1 MRATAYQPLLP
12 FFRLATSREPGML
25 EEAVRAVIGQKGK
38 TTADLVLK
46 PKDAKD
52 IQELLTSLE
61 NILPKGAG
69 LQQAPS
75 PAVLQGTGL
84 PTDIAA
90 GPALVHFILKAQKKH
105 GSDIDIGKLL
115 KFSTS
120 KEGKAALDEIQKN
133 FIHQGVVP
141 PKKAAVPPAI
151 REAREKRPLVYQLA
165 GFNPQAQSKFQAS
178 KQRGPKV
185 GEGARQRQEIGSV
198 TLPDPE
204 APSLTTARK
213 QGHPILTLSALLSPQ
228 LAGRQVSFDIDLL
241 ARFVH
246 HADPK
251 TAKQVVGQI
260 SKELNSSDPELLPL
274 FMNRLLAHSGM
285 AAPGRKAATGSEL
298 VESGIAEAMGMKA
311 AREHSGR
318 GLRLHDPSFDP
329 SYKTNLFKEAQL
341 DHLEGDLMSG
351 ESARTWKGAT
361 SAAGQI
367 QEANLGVGDL
377 TDPIR
382 QRVMGEAS
390 DVPLAFQQAM
400 KVAMEAPL
408 QRRSSKFLD
417 VVLGRALDEGAVT
430 VDLDPKALSQLSSD
444 MKKYVTTKPG
454 MGTLTLPIADLASK
468 VAYKQGSIPTFSGVH
483 SAKLLSQIPGFSK
496 ALGLAKD
503 LPAGPAWKIPR
514 ERAGGMS
521 PLFGSPE
528 FEKLNPL
535 QRMEAI
541 SKRRLSIVGENWRYN
556 PLEFLDHDVMEKVLR
571 RGYLY

>member
-25 EEAVRAVIGQKGK
+25 EEAVRAVIGQKRK

-46 PKDAKD
+46 PKDTKD
-52 IQELLTSLE
+52 IKELLASLE

-75 PAVLQGTGL
+75 AAVLQGTGL

-90 GPALVHFILKAQKKH
+90 GPALVNFILKAQKKH
-105 GSDIDIGKLL
+105 GSDIDIRQLL

-141 PKKAAVPPAI
+141 PKKAAVPPAL
-151 REAREKRPLVYQLA
+151 REARERSPLRAQLG
-165 GFNPQAQSKFQAS
+165 GFNPQAQDLFQAS

-185 GEGARQRQEIGSV
+185 GEGARQRQEISSV

-204 APSLTTARK
+204 APSLTTKRK

-228 LAGRQVSFDIDLL
+228 LAGRQVAFDIDLL

-260 SKELNSSDPELLPL
+260 SKELNSAEPELLPL
-274 FMNRLLAHSGM
+274 FMNRMLAHSGM
-285 AAPGRKAATGSEL
+285 AAPSRTVGAGSEL
-298 VESGIAEAMGMKA
+298 AERGIAEAMGMKV
-311 AREHSGR
+311 ARERAGR
-318 GLRLHDPSFDP
+318 GLNLRDFDKGEFEPSPFEKIDKGP
-329 SYKTNLFKEAQL
+329 LTKTQ
-341 DHLEGDLMSG
+341 EGL
-351 ESARTWKGAT
+351 
-361 SAAGQI
+361 I
-367 QEANLGVGDL
+367 QEENLGVGDL
-377 TDPIR
+377 ADPIR

-390 DVPLAFQQAM
+390 DVPLPFQQAM

-417 VVLGRALDEGAVT
+417 VVLGRALEEGAVT
-430 VDLDPKALSQLSSD
+430 VDLDPKALSRLSSD

-454 MGTLTLPIADLASK
+454 KGTLTLPIADLASK

-483 SAKLLSQIPGFSK
+483 SAKLLSQVPGFSK
-496 ALGLAKD
+496 ALGLARD
-503 LPAGPAWKIPR
+503 LPAGPTWRVPR
-514 ERAGGMS
+514 ERAGGMR
-521 PLFGSPE
+521 PFFGSPE

-541 SKRRLSIVGENWRYN
+541 SKRRLSIAAESGEVAKYN

-571 RGYLY
+571 KGYLY

>member
-25 EEAVRAVIGQKGK
+25 EEAVRAVIGQKRK

-46 PKDAKD
+46 PKDTKD
-52 IQELLTSLE
+52 IKELLASLE

-75 PAVLQGTGL
+75 AAVLQGTGL

-90 GPALVHFILKAQKKH
+90 GPALVNFILKAQKKH
-105 GSDIDIGKLL
+105 GSDIDIRQLL

-141 PKKAAVPPAI
+141 PKKGSVPPAL
-151 REAREKRPLVYQLA
+151 REARERSPLRAQLG
-165 GFNPQAQSKFQAS
+165 GFNPQAQDLFQAS

-185 GEGARQRQEIGSV
+185 GEGARQRQEISSV

-204 APSLTTARK
+204 APSLTTKRK

-228 LAGRQVSFDIDLL
+228 LAGRQVAFDIDLL

-260 SKELNSSDPELLPL
+260 SKELNSAEPELLPL
-274 FMNRLLAHSGM
+274 FMNRMLAHSGM
-285 AAPGRKAATGSEL
+285 AAPSRTVGAGSEL
-298 VESGIAEAMGMKA
+298 AERGIAEAMGMKV
-311 AREHSGR
+311 ARERAGR
-318 GLRLHDPSFDP
+318 GLNLRDFDKGEFEPSPFEKIDKGP
-329 SYKTNLFKEAQL
+329 LTKTQ
-341 DHLEGDLMSG
+341 EGL
-351 ESARTWKGAT
+351 
-361 SAAGQI
+361 I
-367 QEANLGVGDL
+367 QEENLGVGDL
-377 TDPIR
+377 ADPIR

-390 DVPLAFQQAM
+390 DVPLPFQQAM

-417 VVLGRALDEGAVT
+417 VVLGRALEEGAVT

-454 MGTLTLPIADLASK
+454 KGTLTLPIADLASK

-483 SAKLLSQIPGFSK
+483 SAKLLSQVPGFSK
-496 ALGLAKD
+496 ALGLARD
-503 LPAGPAWKIPR
+503 LPAGPTWRVPR
-514 ERAGGMS
+514 ERAGGMR
-521 PLFGSPE
+521 PFFGSPE

-541 SKRRLSIVGENWRYN
+541 SKRRLSIAAESGEVAKYN

-571 RGYLY
+571 KGYLY

>member
-25 EEAVRAVIGQKGK
+25 EEAVRAVIGQKRK

-46 PKDAKD
+46 PKDTKD
-52 IQELLTSLE
+52 IKELLASLE

-75 PAVLQGTGL
+75 AAVLQGTGL

-90 GPALVHFILKAQKKH
+90 GPALVNFILKAQKKH
-105 GSDIDIGKLL
+105 GSDIDIRQLL

-141 PKKAAVPPAI
+141 PKKAAVPPAL
-151 REAREKRPLVYQLA
+151 REARERSPLRAQLG
-165 GFNPQAQSKFQAS
+165 GFNPQAQDLFQAS

-204 APSLTTARK
+204 TPSLTTKRK

-228 LAGRQVSFDIDLL
+228 LAGRQVAFDIDLL

-260 SKELNSSDPELLPL
+260 SKELNSAEPELLPL
-274 FMNRLLAHSGM
+274 FMNRMLAHSGM
-285 AAPGRKAATGSEL
+285 AAPSRTVGAGSEL
-298 VESGIAEAMGMKA
+298 AERGIAEAMGMKV
-311 AREHSGR
+311 ARERAGR
-318 GLRLHDPSFDP
+318 GLNLRDFDKGEFEPSPFEKIDKGP
-329 SYKTNLFKEAQL
+329 LTKTQ
-341 DHLEGDLMSG
+341 EGL
-351 ESARTWKGAT
+351 
-361 SAAGQI
+361 I
-367 QEANLGVGDL
+367 QEENLGVGDL
-377 TDPIR
+377 ADPIR

-390 DVPLAFQQAM
+390 DVPLPFQQAM

-417 VVLGRALDEGAVT
+417 VVLGRALEEGAVT

-454 MGTLTLPIADLASK
+454 KGTLTLPIADLASK

-483 SAKLLSQIPGFSK
+483 SAKLLSQVPGFSK
-496 ALGLAKD
+496 ALGLARD
-503 LPAGPAWKIPR
+503 LPAGPTWRVPR
-514 ERAGGMS
+514 ERAGGMR
-521 PLFGSPE
+521 PFFGSPE

-541 SKRRLSIVGENWRYN
+541 SKRRLSIAAESGEVAKYN

-571 RGYLY
+571 KGYLY

>member
-25 EEAVRAVIGQKGK
+25 EEAVRAVIGQKRK

-46 PKDAKD
+46 PKDTKD
-52 IQELLTSLE
+52 IKELLASLE

-75 PAVLQGTGL
+75 AAVLQGTGL

-90 GPALVHFILKAQKKH
+90 GPALVNFILKAQKKH
-105 GSDIDIGKLL
+105 GSDIDIRQLL

-141 PKKAAVPPAI
+141 PKKGSVPPAL
-151 REAREKRPLVYQLA
+151 REARERSPLRAQLG
-165 GFNPQAQSKFQAS
+165 GFNPQAQDLFQAS

-204 APSLTTARK
+204 TPSLTTKRK

-228 LAGRQVSFDIDLL
+228 LAGRQVAFDIDLL

-260 SKELNSSDPELLPL
+260 SKELNSAEPELLPL
-274 FMNRLLAHSGM
+274 FMNRMLAHSGM
-285 AAPGRKAATGSEL
+285 AAPSRTVGAGSEL
-298 VESGIAEAMGMKA
+298 AERGIAEAMGMKV
-311 AREHSGR
+311 ARERAGR
-318 GLRLHDPSFDP
+318 GLNLRDFDKGEFEPSPFEKIDKGP
-329 SYKTNLFKEAQL
+329 LTKTQ
-341 DHLEGDLMSG
+341 EGL
-351 ESARTWKGAT
+351 
-361 SAAGQI
+361 I
-367 QEANLGVGDL
+367 QEENLGVGDL
-377 TDPIR
+377 ADPIR

-390 DVPLAFQQAM
+390 DVPLPFQQAM

-417 VVLGRALDEGAVT
+417 VVLGRALEEGAVT
-430 VDLDPKALSQLSSD
+430 VDLDPKALSRLSSD

-454 MGTLTLPIADLASK
+454 KGTLTLPIADLASK

-483 SAKLLSQIPGFSK
+483 SAKLLSQVPGFSK
-496 ALGLAKD
+496 ALGLARD
-503 LPAGPAWKIPR
+503 LPAGPTWRVPR
-514 ERAGGMS
+514 ERAGGMR
-521 PLFGSPE
+521 PFFGSPE

-541 SKRRLSIVGENWRYN
+541 SKRRLSIAAESGEVAKYN

-571 RGYLY
+571 KGYLY

>member
-25 EEAVRAVIGQKGK
+25 EEAVRAVIGQKRK

-46 PKDAKD
+46 PKDTKD
-52 IQELLTSLE
+52 IKELLASLE
-61 NILPKGAG
+61 NILPEGAG

-75 PAVLQGTGL
+75 AAVLQGTGL

-90 GPALVHFILKAQKKH
+90 GPALVNFILKAQKKH
-105 GSDIDIGKLL
+105 GSDIDIRQLL

-141 PKKAAVPPAI
+141 PKKGSVPPAL
-151 REAREKRPLVYQLA
+151 REARERSPLRAQLG
-165 GFNPQAQSKFQAS
+165 GFNPQAQDLFQAS

-185 GEGARQRQEIGSV
+185 GEGARQRQEISSV

-204 APSLTTARK
+204 APSLTTKRK

-228 LAGRQVSFDIDLL
+228 LAGRQVAFDIDLL

-260 SKELNSSDPELLPL
+260 SKELNSAEPELLPL
-274 FMNRLLAHSGM
+274 FMNRMLAHSGM
-285 AAPGRKAATGSEL
+285 AAPSRTVGAGSEL
-298 VESGIAEAMGMKA
+298 AERGIAQAIGMKA

-329 SYKTNLFKEAQL
+329 PYEINLPKETLYLKRERTRRLGDTPEATQI
-341 DHLEGDLMSG
+341 LE
-351 ESARTWKGAT
+351 E
-361 SAAGQI
+361 
-367 QEANLGVGDL
+367 NLGVGDL
-377 TDPIR
+377 ADPIR

-390 DVPLAFQQAM
+390 DVPLPFQQAM

-417 VVLGRALDEGAVT
+417 VVLGRALEEGAVT
-430 VDLDPKALSQLSSD
+430 VDLDPKALSRLSSD

-454 MGTLTLPIADLASK
+454 KGTLTLPIADLASK

-483 SAKLLSQIPGFSK
+483 SAKLLSQVPGFSK
-496 ALGLAKD
+496 ALGLARD
-503 LPAGPAWKIPR
+503 LPAGPTWRAPR
-514 ERAGGMS
+514 ERAGGMN
-521 PLFGSPE
+521 PFFGSPE

-541 SKRRLSIVGENWRYN
+541 SKRRLSIAAESGEVAKYN

-571 RGYLY
+571 KGYLY

>member
-25 EEAVRAVIGQKGK
+25 EEAVRAVIGQKRK

-46 PKDAKD
+46 PKDTKD
-52 IQELLTSLE
+52 IKELLASLE

-75 PAVLQGTGL
+75 AAVLQGTGL

-90 GPALVHFILKAQKKH
+90 GPALVNFILKAQKKH
-105 GSDIDIGKLL
+105 GSDIDIRQLL

-141 PKKAAVPPAI
+141 PKKAAVPPAL
-151 REAREKRPLVYQLA
+151 REARERSPLRAQLG
-165 GFNPQAQSKFQAS
+165 GFNPQAQDLFQAS

-204 APSLTTARK
+204 TPSLTTKRK

-228 LAGRQVSFDIDLL
+228 LAGRQVAFDIDLL

-260 SKELNSSDPELLPL
+260 SKELNSAEPELLPL
-274 FMNRLLAHSGM
+274 FMNRMLAHSGM
-285 AAPGRKAATGSEL
+285 AAPSRTVGAGSEL
-298 VESGIAEAMGMKA
+298 AERGIAEAMGMKV
-311 AREHSGR
+311 ARERAGR
-318 GLRLHDPSFDP
+318 GLNLRDFDKGEFEPSPFEKIDKGP
-329 SYKTNLFKEAQL
+329 LTKTQ
-341 DHLEGDLMSG
+341 EGL
-351 ESARTWKGAT
+351 
-361 SAAGQI
+361 I
-367 QEANLGVGDL
+367 QEENLGVGDL
-377 TDPIR
+377 ADPIR

-390 DVPLAFQQAM
+390 DVPLPFQQAM

-417 VVLGRALDEGAVT
+417 VVLGRALEEGAVT
-430 VDLDPKALSQLSSD
+430 VDLDPKALSRLSSD

-454 MGTLTLPIADLASK
+454 KGTLTLPIADLASK

-483 SAKLLSQIPGFSK
+483 SAKLLSQVPGFSK
-496 ALGLAKD
+496 ALGLARD
-503 LPAGPAWKIPR
+503 LPAGPTWRVPR
-514 ERAGGMS
+514 ERAGGMR
-521 PLFGSPE
+521 PFFGSPE

-541 SKRRLSIVGENWRYN
+541 SKRRLSIAAESGEVAKYN

-571 RGYLY
+571 KGYLY